1 MSVAVAGATDFH
13 QVLFNTHANYMN
25 GEWISGWIHYL
36 IDMFWPNGMFYT
48 KEPPPSEEELFDQK
62 QNSKK
67 MLEKMFPD
75 QLKTVLGKHTE
86 DGLELLHE
94 MLQNR
99 LVLKSMAY
107 MIMEE
112 IWVELFPELGD
123 FVSGTEC
130 LEKAA

>member
-1 MSVAVAGATDFH
+1 
-13 QVLFNTHANYMN
+13 
-25 GEWISGWIHYL
+25 
-36 IDMFWPNGMFYT
+36 
-48 KEPPPSEEELFDQK
+48 
-62 QNSKK
+62 
-67 MLEKMFPD
+67 MFPD
-75 QLKTVLGKHTE
+75 QLRTVLGKHTD

-130 LEKAA
+130 LEKQA